1 MTRPPAREK
10 SRTFQPMQRRVNGSL
25 RQVKHPSAAFV
36 QLLNDGVPMRRLRFH
51 GGEDK
56 EVEVALQELTVHTY

>member
-10 SRTFQPMQRRVNGSL
+10 SCSFQTMERRVNGPL
-25 RQVKHPSAAFV
+25 RQVKSPSAASV

-56 EVEVALQELTVHTY
+56 EVEVTLQELTVHT

>member
-1 MTRPPAREK
+1 MIRPPASEK
-10 SRTFQPMQRRVNGSL
+10 SRPFQPMQRWVNGPL
-25 RQVKHPSAAFV
+25 RQLKRPSAALA

-56 EVEVALQELTVHTY
+56 EVEVALQELTVHT